1 MPTTKSTKEREV
13 HPFHARSGI
22 APLVITG
29 RAMVCVKC
37 KGNFIAQGGA
47 VHKRK
52 GRSLP
57 SGMGYC
63 STCIPGGG

>member
-1 MPTTKSTKEREV
+1 
-13 HPFHARSGI
+13 
-22 APLVITG
+22 
-29 RAMVCVKC
+29 MVCVKC

-63 STCIPGGG
+63 STCIPPGG